1 MQVNSLLGP
10 VVALV
15 AWTTLLRIWHAVKRR
30 GATSRDRILRGATSA
45 DTEQN
50 LYRPALF
57 EQPVRFYAI
66 VFALIFMG
74 FNEPINAWIAW
85 TYVGLRV
92 ARDLVEETLNHLRTR
107 FFLFLGATICLVALI
122 IHAAIFLIL
131 HG

>member
-15 AWTTLLRIWHAVKRR
+15 AWTTLLRVWHAVKHSAATRTD
-30 GATSRDRILRGATSA
+30 GALRGSTPS
-45 DTEQN
+45 DMEQN
-50 LYRPALF
+50 FYRPALF

-74 FNEPINAWIAW
+74 FNEPISARIAW

-92 ARDLVEETLNHLRTR
+92 ARDLVEETFNHPRTR

-122 IHAAIFLIL
+122 LRAAIFLIH